1 MRLFKR
7 TTGRVLPVSPT
18 QRTAS
23 RGTDLACVIVGA
35 GNSGANT
42 GKGMIQTLHDA
53 WAIRPRNT
61 WLAGLL
67 QNGVADLKGH
77 ASPAFNV
84 YIIR

>member
-1 MRLFKR
+1 
-7 TTGRVLPVSPT
+7 
-18 QRTAS
+18 
-23 RGTDLACVIVGA
+23 
-35 GNSGANT
+35 
-42 GKGMIQTLHDA
+42 MIQTLHDA